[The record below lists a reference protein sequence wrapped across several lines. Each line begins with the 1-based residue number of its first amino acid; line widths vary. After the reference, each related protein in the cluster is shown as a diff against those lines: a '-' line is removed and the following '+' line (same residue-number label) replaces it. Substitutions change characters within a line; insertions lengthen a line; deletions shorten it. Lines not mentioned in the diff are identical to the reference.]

1 MNDDDSQ
8 KQMSAEFELNKIWEP
23 CKITKQMQDIA
34 RQPSTCQFCRA
45 AIFLQNFVGESYSSH
60 QILQEDQ
67 PSLAMQHFCEKG
79 ITIRQKPI

>member
-1 MNDDDSQ
+1 
-8 KQMSAEFELNKIWEP
+8 MSEEFDWNKIWEP

-34 RQPSTCQFCRA
+34 RQPSTCKSCKA
-45 AIFLQNFVGESYSSH
+45 AIFLQNLVGEGYSSH

-67 PSLAMQHFCEKG
+67 PSLAMQHSCEKG